1 MYYANSDV
9 RIQEMPVPEIA
20 RDEILVRVIASGIC
34 GSDVMEWYRKDRVP
48 LVLGHEVA
56 GIVEKAGAEAG
67 NFKAGD
73 RVAVSHHVPCG
84 ECRYCR
90 RGHETVCETL
100 RKTNFFPGGFSEFI
114 RVPAVNIKR
123 KGVYPIP
130 DKVSF
135 DEATFVEPLACVMRG
150 QRLAGVRKGDN
161 ILVIGSGI
169 SGLLHIKYARASGA
183 GFITAT
189 DISGY
194 RLEAARRFGADRV
207 FDGREYRPSGS
218 GGLGIIGGRCHSL
231 RRCEAS
237 RPAGLDSVER
247 GGTVLFFAAAEKDLV
262 MPGSINGIFWRNEVN
277 LSHLMRRHPG
287 NTSRHG
293 AYRAGDV
300 KVKDMVTPRFGLAK
314 AQEGF
319 GLSLRRGF
327 DQSHHCAPGVNR
339 VHLIARN
346 NKEVMRWCC
355 YTRPY
360 RAGRG
365 RTLAYRRVQRP
376 CPV

>member
-1 MYYANSDV
+1 MRVAMYYANSDV

-183 GFITAT
+183 GFIAAT
-189 DISGY
+189 DISDY
-194 RLEAARRFGADRV
+194 RIKAAKKFGADKV
-207 FDGREYRPSGS
+207 FDGRKYRPAEFKEASGS
-218 GGLGIIGGRCHSL
+218 LADVVIVC
-231 RRCEAS
+231 
-237 RPAGLDSVER
+237 AGAGQAVLQALDSVER
-247 GGTVLFFAAAEKDLV
+247 GGTVLFFAAAEKDLN
-262 MPGSINGIFWRNEVN
+262 MPKSINDVFWRNEVT
-277 LSHLMRRHPG
+277 LVSSYAATPEEHLKAMGLIERR
-287 NTSRHG
+287 
-293 AYRAGDV
+293 DV
-300 KVKDMVTPRFGLAK
+300 EVKDMVTHRFGLAK

-319 GLSLRRGF
+319 GLVASAG
-327 DQSHHCAPGVNR
+327 DSIKVIIAPQ
-339 VHLIARN
+339 
-346 NKEVMRWCC
+346 E
-355 YTRPY
+355 
-360 RAGRG
+360 
-365 RTLAYRRVQRP
+365 
-376 CPV
+376 